1 MEWLQRMKDAMDYM
15 EARMEEKLDIEAV
28 ARVAC
33 SSPFHFQ
40 RMFSMVTGVTVGEYL
55 RKRRLSL
62 AAQELAS
69 SQAKVIDV
77 ALKFGYDSPESFAKA
92 FRKAHGITPSEARQP
107 GAKLKA
113 FPRISFHLS
122 LRGEKEMEYRIIE
135 RGAFEVAGI
144 SFVTTCK
151 DGENHRAIPKFW
163 QENNANGTTARLA
176 AQAPNHETLGI
187 CMEFNHADDT
197 LRYMIASEV
206 APVAAADGSL
216 GNSFETRT
224 IPAATWAV
232 FTSVG
237 PMPHAIQDV
246 WQRIFQDWFP
256 SSNYEHAGGP
266 EFELYPD
273 EDPSGEDYRCEVWIP
288 IKPKA

>member
-15 EARMEEKLDIEAV
+15 ESRMEEKLDIEAA

-40 RMFSMVTGVTVGEYL
+40 RMFSMITGVTVGDYL

-69 SQAKVIDV
+69 TSAKVIDV
-77 ALKFGYDSPESFAKA
+77 SFKYGYDSPESFAKA

-135 RGAFEVAGI
+135 RGAFEVAGV
-144 SFVTTCK
+144 SFVTSCK

-163 QENNANGTTARLA
+163 QEHNANGTTAKLA
-176 AQAPNHETLGI
+176 AHSPRHETLGI
-187 CMEFNHADDT
+187 CMDFNHADDT
-197 LRYMIASEV
+197 LRYMIAAEV
-206 APVAAADGSL
+206 GEAPEVG
-216 GNSFETRT
+216 FETLT
-224 IPAATWAV
+224 IPASTWAV
-232 FTSVG
+232 FTAIG
-237 PMPHAIQDV
+237 PVPDAIQDV

-273 EDPSGEDYRCEVWIP
+273 EDPTSPDHRCEIWIP
-288 IKPKA
+288 IKPKS